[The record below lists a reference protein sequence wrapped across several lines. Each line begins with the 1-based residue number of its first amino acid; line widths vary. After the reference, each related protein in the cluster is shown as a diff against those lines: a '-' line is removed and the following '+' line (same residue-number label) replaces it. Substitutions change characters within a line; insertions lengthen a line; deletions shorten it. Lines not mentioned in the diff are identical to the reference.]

1 MRKFGIMAT
10 AAVWLVLV
18 VPAAHAGKAGPPQP
32 LNAGVKYE
40 PYPDTD
46 IARLSFKSSRQEFR
60 VGHAP
65 YKSERFHL
73 AEYVLV
79 TGHLLKYQRPDLLAE
94 IKVTPKHTQP
104 EVAANPAFQKRWRTQ
119 LDAYRKTREEFSR
132 LRHPRE
138 CAEIQRLYL
147 QVLDDEIM
155 LAETMAKRLF
165 RAQQIRDRELVCQ
178 DLRPRLA
185 EGATEKFSS
194 LCDAFSQDGNLL
206 DFLSGLRDNFIEV
219 RLEKARGQLEELM
232 KKQGV
237 ELAASAEE

>member
-1 MRKFGIMAT
+1 MKKFEIMAT

-32 LNAGVKYE
+32 LNTGVKYE
-40 PYPDTD
+40 PYPGTD
-46 IARLSFKSSRQEFR
+46 IAQVSFKSSRQEFR

-104 EVAANPAFQKRWRTQ
+104 ELAANPAFQKRWRAQ
-119 LDAYRKTREEFSR
+119 LEAYSKTREEFAR
-132 LRHPRE
+132 LRHPKE
-138 CAEIQRLYL
+138 CAEIQRLFL
-147 QVLDDEIM
+147 QVLDDEIL
-155 LAETMAKRLF
+155 LAERVAQRLF
-165 RAQQIRDRELVCQ
+165 TAQQIRDRELVCQ

-185 EGATEKFSS
+185 QSGPEKFAA
-194 LCDAFSQDGNLL
+194 LCDAFSQEGNLL
-206 DFLSGLRDNFIEV
+206 DFVSGLRESFIETS
-219 RLEKARGQLEELM
+219 LEKARAQLNELM
-232 KKQGV
+232 KKLGV